1 MTICRPSNDSFS
13 ADAMSQLMKSRLH
26 SGARPLASIPAAGKE
41 KKIVMMRSRGS
52 EDVLYFHYLLPQAQ
66 PEFRETLSLPFSDNK
81 ARPPFPEMGRR
92 ICCGECRGLLH
103 FDTRDGDI
111 FVCNPTTAQ
120 FSIFPRPP
128 KESHRDVIT
137 VFKPSGFGYD
147 HTSDD
152 YKIVRIFWHSYSY
165 TKTSAQVYS
174 FKRKSWEEIVSP
186 LLDTSIGV
194 FDYESGAY
202 VSGKYY
208 WSYVKPSSAGILS
221 FDFAGILSF
230 NFATDT
236 FETSPA
242 PKSDDIIDCFYRFVE
257 LEDGKLGAILREK
270 PEASRVSTRV
280 EVWAFEKDGSWVRRF
295 DATLDNVVRS
305 LGLKHG
311 LLFLEGK
318 RSSENLSQLLVY
330 DLAAKKLEWLEIY
343 DKFKT
348 MEIFSYSESTYILP
362 DAKPMDGST
371 CLFDGDDDDDE
382 IEDTSDGETDNDDDG
397 GE

>member
-41 KKIVMMRSRGS
+41 KKIVMMHSRGS

-128 KESHRDVIT
+128 KESHRDVT

-147 HTSDD
+147 HTSDY

-174 FKRKSWEEIVSP
+174 FKRKSWEEIVWP
-186 LLDTSIGV
+186 LLAVHMLVGSITGHS
-194 FDYESGAY
+194 F
-202 VSGKYY
+202 
-208 WSYVKPSSAGILS
+208 VKPSSAGILS

-280 EVWAFEKDGSWVRRF
+280 EVWAFEKDG
-295 DATLDNVVRS
+295 
-305 LGLKHG
+305 
-311 LLFLEGK
+311 K
-318 RSSENLSQLLVY
+318 RSSEKLSQLLVY